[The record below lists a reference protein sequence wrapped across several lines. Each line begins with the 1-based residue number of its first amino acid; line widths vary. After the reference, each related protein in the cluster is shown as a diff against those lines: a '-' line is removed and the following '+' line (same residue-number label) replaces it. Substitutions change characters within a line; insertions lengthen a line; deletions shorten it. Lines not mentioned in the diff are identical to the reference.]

1 MPSMSSRRNPA
12 SSSAALSAFAPSLS
26 WLSGRKR
33 PYSLC
38 PMPTIA
44 VLSRIRTEQEA
55 ARGAPGFDQ
64 RVRLRGLF
72 QGERLHDHRLYL
84 PTVHELQHVFQLV
97 ARDTRHRKH
106 RLVLEEELR
115 RVERNEVAV
124 ELTDQDP
131 APRHRQTFSHRIE
144 EQRADV

>member
-1 MPSMSSRRNPA
+1 MAMPSMSSRRKPE

-44 VLSRIRTEQEA
+44 VLSRIRTKQDATRRA
-55 ARGAPGFDQ
+55 AGFDQ

-72 QGERLHDHRLYL
+72 ERQRLHDHRLHL
-84 PTVHELQHVFQLV
+84 PAVHELQYVFELV
-97 ARDTRHRKH
+97 ARYARHGEH

-115 RVERNEVAV
+115 RVERDEV
-124 ELTDQDP
+124 
-131 APRHRQTFSHRIE
+131 
-144 EQRADV
+144 